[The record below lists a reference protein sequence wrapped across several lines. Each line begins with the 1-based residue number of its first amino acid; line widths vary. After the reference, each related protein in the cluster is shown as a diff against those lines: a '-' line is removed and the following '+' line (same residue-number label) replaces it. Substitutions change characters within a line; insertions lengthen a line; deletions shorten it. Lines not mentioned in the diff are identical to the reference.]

1 MYVKHYFNHPQRIL
15 YNVSHKLY
23 SDTQKS
29 FLRKKKKKSST
40 FFHPKDFICLIAWL
54 GYQMNL
60 QLTVPHD
67 NVEIIRQIHMMSFL
81 LVHI

>member
-1 MYVKHYFNHPQRIL
+1 MYVKHYFNYPKGYYIMYLTNYIL
-15 YNVSHKLY
+15 THKNHFY
-23 SDTQKS
+23 V
-29 FLRKKKKKSST
+29 RKKKLQ
-40 FFHPKDFICLIAWL
+40 PKDFICLIAWL

-67 NVEIIRQIHMMSFL
+67 NVEIIRQIHMMCFL